1 MGFKGVY
8 FSRKCFPDEIHPL
21 VQSGDVYMVAS
32 GIPERNGNRH
42 ITCIAELSLDLIKT
56 MGDLKVPQLKGER
69 LLIRIGFCTGI
80 LDEMFSTDVS

>member
-1 MGFKGVY
+1 
-8 FSRKCFPDEIHPL
+8 
-21 VQSGDVYMVAS
+21 MVAS

-56 MGDLKVPQLKGER
+56 MGDFRVPQLRGER

-80 LDEMFSTDVS
+80 LDFDCCFLNEQRNWEVL